1 MKSHKV
7 ISSLRIVLLMSGN
20 PSFFMNMYTAGS
32 YFQITDFLSCT
43 SGVDASPLMTWGSI
57 EGTPFRLDGGDTP
70 IAGTP
75 GPIFKMPEPKKRDQ
89 LGIALAEK
97 VSRQHREKRRQAL
110 ATATAMIGRYI

>member
-1 MKSHKV
+1 M
-7 ISSLRIVLLMSGN
+7 SSN
-20 PSFFMNMYTAGS
+20 PSIFMNMYNAGS
-32 YFQITDFLSCT
+32 YFKVTDFLSCT

-75 GPIFKMPEPKKRDQ
+75 GPTFKMPEPKKRDQ
-89 LGIALAEK
+89 LGLALAEK